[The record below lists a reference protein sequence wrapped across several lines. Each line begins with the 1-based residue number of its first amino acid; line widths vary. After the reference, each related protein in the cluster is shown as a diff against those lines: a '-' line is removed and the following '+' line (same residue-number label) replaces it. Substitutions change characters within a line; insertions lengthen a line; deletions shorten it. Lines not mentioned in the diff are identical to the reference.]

1 MPLPVLRVKRK
12 ATDDPVNALYL
23 ELGHEIGERTIA
35 KKRKSSGRYFF
46 RLSQTLKNDK
56 QYVSNVNAVRS
67 SSASDLLEST
77 NVPSKPPLPKA
88 NSYGIPII
96 QPSEPAIPKVHSHM
110 DLDVKGSVPSI
121 PPTLDSPR
129 FAIQNLPSTKDE
141 KVFDAIRLQKSQGMY
156 HTHPQLDSMI
166 HEYLSNGDLPLQQAR
181 EEYVYDIYEAS
192 NKEPSK
198 PPTGYGVIDALSV
211 PDAFRESLENELVS
225 ESHDAEEEDPLR
237 DEIDEDSNA
246 ESFYQNSYPDEDEW
260 GGSSEHSFQDD
271 FASDENYADG
281 LYG

>member
-12 ATDDPVNALYL
+12 AVDDPVNALYL
-23 ELGHEIGERTIA
+23 ELGNEIGERTIA
-35 KKRKSSGRYFF
+35 KKRKPSSRYFF
-46 RLSQTLKNDK
+46 RLSQTLKNDTH
-56 QYVSNVNAVRS
+56 YVPKLNNVHVPPTTNLQEPENVS
-67 SSASDLLEST
+67 S
-77 NVPSKPPLPKA
+77 KYPLPKE
-88 NSYGIPII
+88 NSYGIPIV

-110 DLDVKGSVPSI
+110 DLDIKKTVPFA

-129 FAIQNLPSTKDE
+129 FAIQNLPSAKDE

-166 HEYLSNGDLPLQQAR
+166 HEYLSNGDLPLQQAN

-192 NKEPSK
+192 VQEPSK

-225 ESHDAEEEDPLR
+225 EKQDGEDEDPLR

-260 GGSSEHSFQDD
+260 GGSSGGSLQDE
-271 FASDENYADG
+271 FASDENYGDD